1 MNYQSHHQGY
11 SLVEVLVA
19 VALLMFAIV
28 GPMTIAVK
36 ASQSAQ
42 YARQQNTAFFLA
54 QEGVS
59 IVNKLRNDGGLKK
72 VLGTETDAWAWLD
85 HAALAPCKASYGC
98 NMDMVDA
105 NPLDNVTSCQNE
117 TDCTLDFRDTTARG
131 SYQVG
136 EGDASS
142 YRRIIFLEEISA
154 DEVTVRT
161 EVRWESGLFK
171 DTRTVSISTS
181 LFNMFK

>member
-1 MNYQSHHQGY
+1 MHYQSSQRGY

-36 ASQSAQ
+36 ASQSAT

-59 IVNKLRNDGGLKK
+59 IVNKFRNDAGLEKF
-72 VLGTETDAWAWLD
+72 LGTETDAWVWFAAPELD
-85 HAALAPCKASYGC
+85 PCKEAYGC
-98 NMDMVDA
+98 NIDMIDA
-105 NPLDNVTSCQNE
+105 DPWDDITSCE
-117 TDCTLDFRDTTARG
+117 IESDCTLDFSEDTGRG
-131 SYQVG
+131 VYQVG
-136 EGDASS
+136 TGEASP
-142 YRRIIFLEEISA
+142 YRRLIFLEA
-154 DEVTVRT
+154 VTPDEVMVKV
-161 EVRWESGLFK
+161 EVRWESGLFG
-171 DTRTVSISTS
+171 DTRSVTISTS